1 METLNSMSKCFF
13 LAMCVYAVFEFISIL
28 GGGEKNDMAFYFL
41 ALCFVIT
48 KTGCEIARELK
59 RD

>member
-1 METLNSMSKCFF
+1 MKMLEFMSLTF
-13 LAMCVYAVFEFISIL
+13 LFATCLYIVFEFICIL

-41 ALCFVIT
+41 TLCFVIT

>member
-1 METLNSMSKCFF
+1 MKTLNSMSKVFF
-13 LAMCVYAVFEFISIL
+13 LAMCVYIAFEAISIL
-28 GGGEKNDMAFYFL
+28 GGGEKNDMTFYFL